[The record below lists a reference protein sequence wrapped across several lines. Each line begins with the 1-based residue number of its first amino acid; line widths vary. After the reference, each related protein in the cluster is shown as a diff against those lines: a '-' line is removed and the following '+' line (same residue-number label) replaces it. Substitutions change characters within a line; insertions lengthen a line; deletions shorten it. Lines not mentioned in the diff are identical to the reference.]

1 MVAQAFNSSTQEA
14 KAGGF
19 LWIEVSPVYIVSFRP
34 ARATLWD
41 CISGKKKKVE
51 KGKSELA
58 KLHWASTGSLL
69 LWSAATVYQQGGL
82 YRFSV
87 AVVSSY
93 SVSAERIRDLWELS
107 RVQLPTPSF
116 QPWCWTI
123 ECFWTR
129 NELWPKLHYRLKGI
143 QIVAKI

>member
-1 MVAQAFNSSTQEA
+1 MDRGQSSLHSEFQASQGYFMR
-14 KAGGF
+14 
-19 LWIEVSPVYIVSFRP
+19 LYFR
-34 ARATLWD
+34 
-41 CISGKKKKVE
+41 KKKKVE

-116 QPWCWTI
+116 QPWC
-123 ECFWTR
+123 
-129 NELWPKLHYRLKGI
+129 
-143 QIVAKI
+143 